1 MATALLTLCPRC
13 GGVVD
18 APIGASLYGKTL
30 CSCTRARKARTSA
43 GASAANA
50 AAPSGQS
57 GSTLTADPPSG
68 RQTGIDPATVHL
80 DAKELTNQLRG
91 KQKLCCVCGKDVT
104 HDRRMKDGTTGR
116 YWCYDCGSK
125 QPQHVQHAMD
135 VPCPECHRSV
145 PATRL
150 IKVDE
155 RYVCPACYTRHT
167 GGSGGR
173 PLPVMFVVGIVLLAL
188 VLYGLFALNLL

>member
-18 APIGASLYGKTL
+18 APIGASLYGKAL
-30 CSCTRARKARTSA
+30 CTCTRARKSQRTTKSSAINDAARSSESETTA
-43 GASAANA
+43 TINA
-50 AAPSGQS
+50 PVAPR
-57 GSTLTADPPSG
+57 P
-68 RQTGIDPATVHL
+68 GIETVTVDL
-80 DAKELTNQLRG
+80 DAKELASQLRAR
-91 KQKLCCVCGKDVT
+91 QKLCCVCGKDVT
-104 HDRRMKDGTTGR
+104 HDRRMKDGATGR

-135 VPCPECHRSV
+135 VPCPECHRRV

-150 IKVDE
+150 IKLDE
-155 RYVCPACYTRHT
+155 RYLCPACYTRHT
-167 GGSGGR
+167 GGADGR
-173 PLPVMFVVGIVLLAL
+173 PLPVMFVVGLVLLAL

>member
-1 MATALLTLCPRC
+1 MATALLTLCPQC

-30 CSCTRARKARTSA
+30 CNCTRQRKSKRPTS
-43 GASAANA
+43 SSSLAALSQSRVNA
-50 AAPSGQS
+50 TVDTPVV
-57 GSTLTADPPSG
+57 PRP
-68 RQTGIDPATVHL
+68 GIQPATVDL
-80 DAKELTNQLRG
+80 DAKELANQLRG

-116 YWCYDCGSK
+116 YWCYDCGST
-125 QPQHVQHAMD
+125 QPQHVQHALD
-135 VPCPECHRSV
+135 VPCPECHRRV

-150 IKVDE
+150 IKLDE

-167 GGSGGR
+167 GDSGGR

-188 VLYGLFALNLL
+188 VLYGLFAMNLF